1 MTRGQGDTK
10 RLTQV
15 TAGEARPQLSK
26 PRSGS
31 HCLLRAVSLRVPR
44 TVPGSDSEGSEG
56 TVRQD
61 TPRPRHSTARRRRA
75 RGPTAGSHHG
85 GGH

>member
-15 TAGEARPQLSK
+15 AARNFPATAEQAAL
-26 PRSGS
+26 GS
-31 HCLLRAVSLRVPR
+31 HCLRAVSLRVPR

-61 TPRPRHSTARRRRA
+61 TPRLRHSTARRRRA

>member
-15 TAGEARPQLSK
+15 AAREARPQLSK

-31 HCLLRAVSLRVPR
+31 HCVSCGR
-44 TVPGSDSEGSEG
+44 
-56 TVRQD
+56 
-61 TPRPRHSTARRRRA
+61 
-75 RGPTAGSHHG
+75 
-85 GGH
+85 